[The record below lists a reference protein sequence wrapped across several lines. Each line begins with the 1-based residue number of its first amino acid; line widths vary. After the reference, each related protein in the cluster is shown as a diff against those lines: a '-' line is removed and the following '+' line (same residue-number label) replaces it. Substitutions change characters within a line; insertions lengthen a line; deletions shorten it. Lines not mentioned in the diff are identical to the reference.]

1 MARASTW
8 NCRVFDD
15 HDLATLPKAGD
26 MSTKT
31 KVERVAE
38 FLRESIIAG
47 RFERGAKLK
56 QSELAERFNI
66 SPTPVREALKI
77 LEAEGYV
84 LGGSHRG
91 AVVAP
96 FDLSSAAEVVE
107 LRGLLEGRLALAA
120 MRRMSEDQ
128 LVKLGE
134 LHRQLQLDVERGD
147 RNAVRLNN
155 FRFHHSL
162 YLIAEQP
169 QTLRFIHILWAR
181 YPFDLINR
189 IEGRIAVTE
198 NEHAAII
205 HALVMRDEVG
215 LLQAMNEHI
224 HSGWNQLKTQLEQV
238 KPEALETAPGG

>member
-1 MARASTW
+1 MA
-8 NCRVFDD
+8 VV
-15 HDLATLPKAGD
+15 HLPELGARSLPAAGETN
-26 MSTKT
+26 TKT

-38 FLRESIIAG
+38 YLRESIIAG

-56 QSELAERFNI
+56 QSELAMRFNI

-96 FDLSSAAEVVE
+96 FDLQSAEEVVE

-128 LVKLGE
+128 LAKLVD
-134 LHRQLQLDVERGD
+134 LHTQLEQDVERGD
-147 RNAVRLNN
+147 RDSVRLNN
-155 FRFHHSL
+155 FRFHHYL
-162 YLIAEQP
+162 YSIAGQP
-169 QTLRFIHILWAR
+169 QTLRFVHILWAR

-189 IEGRIAVTE
+189 IEGRIAVTAK
-198 NEHAAII
+198 EHAAIVQ
-205 HALVMRDEVG
+205 ALVTKDEVG

-224 HSGWNQLKTQLEQV
+224 HSGWRQLKTHIEQDSS
-238 KPEALETAPGG
+238 KAPETAPAGSS